1 MTRDLNDSSS
11 SAEREE
17 PPFLFGLIGQ
27 VINRST
33 ALVRATLQ
41 SIDQRVLMKL
51 WGGGALAIFV
61 LVAGASIASS
71 PGLAGIAQGL
81 FAGFFLAL
89 LFAVGF
95 GALLLSARRSREP
108 KAAAVI
114 PAATELNARLAP
126 TVRELN
132 AMRGDFIAQV
142 KARSVTR
149 IPLGTAIAIALWA
162 LAQRGDDPPGVFG
175 FFLFVI
181 LGALGGEVWA
191 AHKPER
197 EYRRIYKERVLPQ
210 IAAGVGNLTYRAA
223 SKDRVA
229 KFGAE
234 RVLPQYDTLQADDE
248 IAGTYDGLAV
258 EIIEVR
264 LKKRQNKKSRVVF
277 DGLLIGITLPRS
289 LTGTT
294 VIMTDGGAWENF
306 KTRWRGGA
314 LEPVRLEHAEF
325 EQNYEVYSTD
335 QIEARALLTPAFMER
350 FMALA
355 TASGFSLPGG
365 MAEGNMLVVAL
376 PKRFGAGDLFEPPAY
391 WKPAGG
397 QELVRLENDIRVVL
411 EMADT
416 VIHLDFWAAGRQRD
430 AAQARQQA
438 TTAVSRTL

>member
-1 MTRDLNDSSS
+1 MTADLNRSIAD
-11 SAEREE
+11 REE

-27 VINRST
+27 VISRSS

-41 SIDQRVLMKL
+41 SIDQRVLVKL
-51 WGGGALAIFV
+51 WGGGTLATFL
-61 LVAGASIASS
+61 LVAGAAIASS
-71 PGLAGIAQGL
+71 PGFVGIAQGL

-89 LFAVGF
+89 LFAAGF
-95 GALLLSARRSREP
+95 GWLLLSARRSPE
-108 KAAAVI
+108 KVAAPV
-114 PAATELNARLAP
+114 AAEVTELNSRLAP

-132 AMRGDFIAQV
+132 AMRGSFIEQV
-142 KARSVTR
+142 KTRSVTR
-149 IPLGTAIAIALWA
+149 IPIGTAIGIALWV

-210 IAAGVGNLTYRAA
+210 IAAGVGSLTYRAA
-223 SKDRVA
+223 SKDRVT
-229 KFGAE
+229 KLGAG
-234 RVLPQYDTLQADDE
+234 RVLPDYDVLQADDE
-248 IAGTYDGLAV
+248 IAGTYDGMPV
-258 EIIEVR
+258 EIVEVK

-294 VIMTDGGAWENF
+294 VVMTDGGMWENF
-306 KTRWRGGA
+306 KTRWRGGS

-325 EQNYEVYSTD
+325 EQRYEVYSTD

-355 TASGFSLPGG
+355 KSSGFSLPGG
-365 MAEGNMLVVAL
+365 MAEGNRLIVAL
-376 PKRFGAGDLFEPPAY
+376 PKGFGTGDLFEPPAY

-397 QELVRLENDIRVVL
+397 QELVRLENDIRAVL

-416 VIHLDFWAAGRQRD
+416 VIHLDFFAAGRQRD
-430 AAQARQQA
+430 AARLAGS
-438 TTAVSRTL
+438 TGS

>member
-1 MTRDLNDSSS
+1 MTRDINGSSG
-11 SAEREE
+11 AEREE

-27 VINRST
+27 VFSRSS

-41 SIDQRVLMKL
+41 SIDQRVLIKL
-51 WGGGALAIFV
+51 WGGGTLATFLLI
-61 LVAGASIASS
+61 AGAAIASS

-89 LFAVGF
+89 LFAAGF
-95 GALLLSARRSREP
+95 GWVLLAARRSP
-108 KAAAVI
+108 ANPQPVTA
-114 PAATELNARLAP
+114 AATELNARLAP

-132 AMRGDFIAQV
+132 QMRGDFIAQV

-149 IPLGTAIAIALWA
+149 IPIGTAIGITLWA
-162 LAQRGDDPPGVFG
+162 LAQRGDDPPGLFG
-175 FFLFVI
+175 FVMFVI
-181 LGALGGEVWA
+181 VGALGGEVWA

-197 EYRRIYKERVLPQ
+197 QYRQIYKERVLPQ
-210 IAAGVGNLTYRAA
+210 IAAGIGNLTYRTA
-223 SKDRVA
+223 SKDRVT
-229 KFGAE
+229 KLGAE
-234 RVLPQYDTLQADDE
+234 RVLPEYDVVQADDE
-248 IAGTYDGLAV
+248 IAGTYNGLPV

-264 LKKRQNKKSRVVF
+264 LKQRRNKKSRVVF
-277 DGLLIGITLPRS
+277 DGLLIAITLPRS

-306 KTRWRGGA
+306 KTRWRGGS
-314 LEPVRLEHAEF
+314 LEPVRLEHVEF
-325 EQNYEVYSTD
+325 EQQYEVYSTD

-355 TASGFSLPGG
+355 KSSGFSLPGG
-365 MAEGNMLVVAL
+365 MAEASMLVVAL
-376 PKRFGAGDLFEPPAY
+376 PKRFGTADLFEPPAY

-397 QELVRLENDIRVVL
+397 QELLRLENDIRAVL

-430 AAQARQQA
+430 AAQARRQA
-438 TTAVSRTL
+438 